1 MIGPIADLEADL
13 TIELPRVD
21 EGRAL
26 ERIDEQLAGQQLE
39 RVRRSEIARAEVKR
53 RVADLDA
60 LVLQVSILD
69 RHRVVGE
76 VDLEDVLDVVV
87 DYALNAETRP
97 AQFRS
102 ANVRIGRDGRILIDV
117 LVFGFDAPAHLEH
130 KLLSIGST
138 RP

>member
-1 MIGPIADLEADL
+1 MQDLVDAVHLAIDRSYRASCGEGHVFVSGEAREQRRWCVSRGKTIAEDTGRQPPMIGPIADLEADL

-69 RHRVVGE
+69 RS
-76 VDLEDVLDVVV
+76 L
-87 DYALNAETRP
+87 A
-97 AQFRS
+97 
-102 ANVRIGRDGRILIDV
+102 
-117 LVFGFDAPAHLEH
+117 
-130 KLLSIGST
+130 KST
-138 RP
+138 SRMYLTS